1 MFKHTLTTFML
12 LAGLG
17 ALLVAC
23 GYLLGGTSGMT
34 IALIMAL
41 IMNTITLFFGDSI
54 VLTIMGAQPL
64 KRENHGNVYNMT
76 ADLCHEMELPLPRL
90 WILPTQTANAFATGR
105 SPSHS
110 SVAISTGL
118 LALLEPHEVR
128 GVIAHELS
136 HIKNRDIL
144 VATIAATMA
153 TAISYLG
160 HMTQRLFFWQA
171 LSGDKR
177 NREGNIIG
185 FLVSAIV
192 MPLAAV
198 IVQLGI
204 SRSREYLAD
213 ETGAYYSRDPLAL
226 ASALEKLHNHTQH
239 GFAQENPAATTSISS
254 LFIVHPFSASSIMEL
269 FSTHPPMHKRI
280 ARLKELYEKR
290 F

>member
-1 MFKHTLTTFML
+1 MFKHTFTTFML

-23 GYLLGGTSGMT
+23 GYLMDGTSGMT

-41 IMNTITLFFGDSI
+41 VINTITLFFGDSI
-54 VLTIMGAQPL
+54 VLTIMGAEPL
-64 KRENHGNVYNMT
+64 ERETHGHLYDMT
-76 ADLCHEMELPLPRL
+76 VDLCHEMNIPLPHL
-90 WILPTQTANAFATGR
+90 WLLPSQTANAFATGR
-105 SPSHS
+105 SPARS
-110 SVAISTGL
+110 SVALSTGL
-118 LALLEPHEVR
+118 LAILEPHEVR

-144 VATIAATMA
+144 VATCAATLA

-160 HMTQRLFFWQA
+160 HMTQRMFFWQA
-171 LSGDKR
+171 ISGDNR
-177 NREGNIIG
+177 NRQGNIIG
-185 FLVSAIV
+185 VLVSAIV
-192 MPLAAV
+192 MPLAAM

-213 ETGAYYSRDPLAL
+213 ETGAHYSHDPLAL

-239 GFAQENPAATTSISS
+239 GHTQDEPVATTSIAS
-254 LFIVHPFSASSIMEL
+254 LFIVHPFSASSITEL
-269 FSTHPPMHKRI
+269 FSTHPPIHKRV
-280 ARLKELYEKR
+280 ARLRALYEKR

>member
-1 MFKHTLTTFML
+1 MFKHTFTTFML

-17 ALLVAC
+17 TLFVSC
-23 GYLLGGTSGMT
+23 GYLLGGASGMT

-41 IMNTITLFFGDSI
+41 VINTITLFFGDSI
-54 VLTIMGAQPL
+54 VLTIMSAQPL
-64 KRENHGNVYNMT
+64 ERETHSKIYDMT
-76 ADLCHEMELPLPRL
+76 ADLCHEMQIPLPRL
-90 WILPTQTANAFATGR
+90 WLLPSQTANAFATGR
-105 SPSHS
+105 SPAHS

-118 LALLEPHEVR
+118 LTILESHEVR

-144 VATIAATMA
+144 VATSAATLA

-160 HMTQRLFFWQA
+160 HMTQRMFFWQA
-171 LSGDKR
+171 LSGNNR
-177 NREGNIIG
+177 NRQGNIVG
-185 FLVSAIV
+185 VLVSAIV
-192 MPLAAV
+192 MPLAAM

-213 ETGAYYSRDPLAL
+213 ETGAHYSHDPLAL

-239 GFAQENPAATTSISS
+239 GFAQENATATTSISS
-254 LFIVHPFSASSIMEL
+254 LFIVHPFSASSVMEL
-269 FSTHPPMHKRI
+269 FSTHPPIHKRV
-280 ARLKELYEKR
+280 ARLRALYEKR